1 MAQFG
6 PWDYTILAIVLLV
19 SAAIGVYYR
28 FTGGKQK
35 TTREYLLADRS
46 MSVVPVAF
54 SLMASFMSAVTLLGV
69 SAENYQYGTQFVII
83 NLSYVVGTPVA
94 VYLILPVFYR
104 LKTASVYEYL
114 ELRFGY
120 AARLCASLAFSLQ
133 MILYMGIVLY
143 APALALEA
151 VTGLNLVFSIIIV
164 GVVCTFYAT
173 VGGMK
178 AVLVTDIFQSLLM
191 FASIFAIIISAAI
204 KADGLEEIWN
214 TAKEGGR
221 LEFFNF
227 SVDPTTRHTFI
238 TQMIGGLAT
247 YLAIYGVNQ
256 TQVQRLLSVRTLKE
270 SGRALWWSLP
280 ILILLSVTT
289 CFSGLCMY
297 YYYKTCDPLL
307 EGRITSRDQLMP
319 LFVVDTMGHIP
330 GISGLFVSGM
340 FSASLST
347 ISSAISSLAA
357 VTLEDYIKPLVS
369 YRKKEELSDAKTTF
383 YSKLLSI
390 IYGGVCLGLAFL
402 AGSMGGLLQAALS
415 IFGIIGGPLLGL
427 FTLGMYFQKANQ
439 KGALTGLALSL
450 AFSFWIGF
458 GQPRPPIPSLPLE
471 TDGCPATPTTT
482 SHIKEIFN
490 PAFEMR
496 KEDSDYFYLY
506 RVSYMWYAV
515 CGFLISVVIGWLS
528 SWVYEK
534 LHWASNDKIYTDQS
548 RTVIKYDLF
557 VPPIAKRIRQRQMP
571 LVVVTAS
578 SEIGGNSSRTPSFVE
593 EENGG
598 NLNKAYSHSTEL
610 NAIEGNESGGDES
623 KTEQVSASRKSST
636 SSGKGSM
643 EAIPEEQEQQ
653 PQQMNGS
660 IKSGAYENQEKSI
673 K

>member
-1 MAQFG
+1 
-6 PWDYTILAIVLLV
+6 
-19 SAAIGVYYR
+19 
-28 FTGGKQK
+28 
-35 TTREYLLADRS
+35 
-46 MSVVPVAF
+46 MSVIPVAF

-69 SAENYQYGTQFVII
+69 SAENYQYGTQFVLI
-83 NLSYVVGTPVA
+83 NVSYVIGTPIA
-94 VYLILPVFYR
+94 AYLILPVFYR

-120 AARLCASLAFSLQ
+120 AARLCASLAFSVQ

-191 FASIFAIIISAAI
+191 FASIFAIIICAGI
-204 KADGLEEIWN
+204 KAEGLEEIWN

-238 TQMIGGLAT
+238 TQIIGGLAT

-270 SGRALWWSLP
+270 SGYALWWSLP

-369 YRKKEELSDAKTTF
+369 YRKKEELSDAKTTL
-383 YSKLLSI
+383 YSKVLSI
-390 IYGGVCLGLAFL
+390 VYGGVCLGLAFL

-427 FTLGMYFQKANQ
+427 FTLGMYFPKANQ
-439 KGALTGLALSL
+439 KGALVGLGLSL

-458 GQPRPPIPSLPLE
+458 GQPRPPIPSLSLE

-482 SHIKEIFN
+482 SHISEIFN
-490 PAFEMR
+490 TLNRESDTP

-506 RVSYMWYAV
+506 RISYMWYAV
-515 CGFLISVVIGWLS
+515 CGFLISVIVGWLA
-528 SWVYEK
+528 SWIIEK
-534 LHWASNDKIYTDQS
+534 LKWDNNDQIYTDNT
-548 RTVIKYDLF
+548 RTLIKYDLF
-557 VPPIAKRIRQRQMP
+557 SPPIAKRIRQKQMP

-578 SEIGGNSSRTPSFVE
+578 SEIGGSSSRTPSFVE
-593 EENGG
+593 EEPA
-598 NLNKAYSHSTEL
+598 NLTKTHTRSTEL
-610 NAIEGNESGGDES
+610 NDIEAEPVT
-623 KTEQVSASRKSST
+623 KREQEPASRKSST

-643 EAIPEEQEQQ
+643 DAIPEEQEQQ
-653 PQQMNGS
+653 SPEVNGS
-660 IKSGAYENQEKSI
+660 IKNTVNDLKET
-673 K
+673 

>member
-6 PWDYTILAIVLLV
+6 AWDYTILAIVLLV

-46 MSVVPVAF
+46 MSVIPVAF

-69 SAENYQYGTQFVII
+69 SAENYQYGTQFVLINVSYII
-83 NLSYVVGTPVA
+83 GTPIA
-94 VYLILPVFYR
+94 AYLILPVFYR

-120 AARLCASLAFSLQ
+120 AARLCASLAFSVQ

-191 FASIFAIIISAAI
+191 FASIFAIIICAGI
-204 KADGLEEIWN
+204 KAEGLEDIWN

-238 TQMIGGLAT
+238 TQIIGGLAT

-270 SGRALWWSLP
+270 SGYALWWSLP

-383 YSKLLSI
+383 YSKVLSI
-390 IYGGVCLGLAFL
+390 VYGGVCLGLAFL

-427 FTLGMYFQKANQ
+427 FTLGMYFPKANQ
-439 KGALTGLALSL
+439 KGALVGLGLSL

-458 GQPRPPIPSLPLE
+458 GQPRPPIPSLSLE

-482 SHIKEIFN
+482 SHISEIFN
-490 PAFEMR
+490 TLNRESDTP

-506 RVSYMWYAV
+506 RISYMWYAV
-515 CGFLISVVIGWLS
+515 CGFLISVIVGWLA
-528 SWVYEK
+528 SWIIEK
-534 LHWASNDKIYTDQS
+534 LKWDNNDQIYTDNT
-548 RTVIKYDLF
+548 RTLIKYDLF
-557 VPPIAKRIRQRQMP
+557 SPPIAKRIRQKQMP

-578 SEIGGNSSRTPSFVE
+578 SEIGGSSSRTPSFVE
-593 EENGG
+593 EEPA
-598 NLNKAYSHSTEL
+598 NLTKTHTRSTEL
-610 NAIEGNESGGDES
+610 NDIEAEPVT
-623 KTEQVSASRKSST
+623 KREQEPASRKSST

-643 EAIPEEQEQQ
+643 DAIPEEQEQQ
-653 PQQMNGS
+653 SPEVNGS
-660 IKSGAYENQEKSI
+660 IKNTVNDLKET
-673 K
+673 